1 MAKISV
7 PFNDLNAQYNGL
19 KSEINSAIADVIEQ
33 SSFVRGPYVSKFEE
47 EFSKQLDLNTVFLV
61 LTVQMLSLLL

>member
-47 EFSKQLDLNTVFLV
+47 EIFKNNWI
-61 LTVQMLSLLL
+61 